1 MSHFLFDLN
10 IYNYSIDELKTLLKL
25 NENYNYDNIKT
36 NISKI
41 KDKLLKLKLGK
52 NENREFFLFFD
63 NIALFLKNDLAV
75 QENERLKLNIDLLE
89 SNQKKL
95 KKEIC
100 FLKNK
105 AILSKKQKNKKKE
118 KKEKEIEIS
127 KKKKE

>member
-10 IYNYSIDELKTLLKL
+10 IYNYSIDELRILLKL
-25 NENYNYDNIKT
+25 DKKYNYDNIKT
-36 NISKI
+36 NISRI

-63 NIALFLKNDLAV
+63 NIALFLKNDLAA
-75 QENERLKLNIDLLE
+75 QENERLRLNIDLLE
-89 SNQKKL
+89 SNQEKL

-105 AILSKKQKNKKKE
+105 AILSKKQKE
-118 KKEKEIEIS
+118 KQEKQIEIS

>member
-10 IYNYSIDELKTLLKL
+10 IYNYSIEELKTLINL
-25 NENYNYDNIKT
+25 NDDYDYVTIQN
-36 NISKI
+36 NISLI

-63 NIALFLKNDLAV
+63 NIALFLKNDLAA
-75 QENERLKLNIDLLE
+75 QENERLKLNINLLE

-100 FLKNK
+100 FFKN
-105 AILSKKQKNKKKE
+105 KKQKKIQTE
-118 KKEKEIEIS
+118 MP

>member
-10 IYNYSIDELKTLLKL
+10 IYNYSIDELKILLKL
-25 NENYNYDNIKT
+25 DKNYNYDNIKT

-75 QENERLKLNIDLLE
+75 QENEQLKLNIDLLE

-95 KKEIC
+95 QKEIQ
-100 FLKNK
+100 FLKNNK
-105 AILSKKQKNKKKE
+105 KKQKEMHKKQKE
-118 KKEKEIEIS
+118 MQKQQKEMS

>member
-10 IYNYSIDELKTLLKL
+10 IYNYSIDELIILLKL
-25 NENYNYDNIKT
+25 DKKYNYDNIKT

-63 NIALFLKNDLAV
+63 NIALFLKNDLAA